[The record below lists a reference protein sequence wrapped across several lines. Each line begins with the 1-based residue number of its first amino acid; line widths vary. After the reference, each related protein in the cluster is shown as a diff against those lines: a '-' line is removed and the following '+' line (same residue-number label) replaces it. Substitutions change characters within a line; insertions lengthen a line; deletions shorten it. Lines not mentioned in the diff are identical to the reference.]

1 MAVQKEIWQ
10 ALIVEGLFADNSFM
24 SKAVNDDM
32 YVNMGKTVHI
42 PNAGAPSN
50 VEVNRTDVPADAV
63 KRTDTDITYNLDEL
77 TTDPIYIPH
86 AETVELSYSKRQS
99 VISQDRAKLIDTAG
113 LQMLYNWAPSSTEF
127 VRTTGAAVTAHT
139 ASATGNRKAM
149 TRQDVL
155 NLMNKFNAQ
164 DIPQTGRYLLL
175 DAVMYGQLLNDLT
188 ETDKNMFLASADAQ
202 KGIMGQLY
210 SFNIMMRS
218 QVLRYVTGG
227 TLSKWSE
234 SGQAT
239 DNAAGL
245 AWYEGSVSRALG
257 EVKMFERTGD
267 PQFYGDIYSFL
278 VRVGGKCRRKDKK
291 GLYAIVQDTAD

>member
-42 PNAGAPSN
+42 PNAGAPSK

-113 LQMLYNWAPSSTEF
+113 LQMLYNWAPASTEF
-127 VRTTGAAVTAHT
+127 VRTTGSAVTAHT

-278 VRVGGKCRRKDKK
+278 VRVGGKCRRNDKK